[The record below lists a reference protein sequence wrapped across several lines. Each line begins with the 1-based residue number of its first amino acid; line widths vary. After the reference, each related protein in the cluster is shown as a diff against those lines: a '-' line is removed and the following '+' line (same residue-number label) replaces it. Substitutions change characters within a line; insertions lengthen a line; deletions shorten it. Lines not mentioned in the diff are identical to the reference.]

1 MKVLQTSTETI
12 TKLDTFKMTQGS
24 QIQKVSDNNGKM
36 ITPSKWIVY
45 EDVDKK
51 NPDQVNTILS
61 VMDTDGNVYAT
72 NSKTFREMFL
82 NIEQIM
88 EGEQYD
94 LLIVSGTSK
103 NGRTFYTCEPMQ

>member
-1 MKVLQTSTETI
+1 MKVLQTSTGTI
-12 TKLDTFKMTQGS
+12 TKLETFKMTQGS
-24 QIQKVSDNNGKM
+24 QIQKVSDHKGK
-36 ITPSKWIVY
+36 IIKPSKWIIY

-51 NPDQVNTILS
+51 NPDQVNIILTI
-61 VMDTDGNVYAT
+61 MDTDGTVYAT
-72 NSKTFREMFL
+72 NSLTFREMFL